1 MKSEVKE
8 ISPTRRE
15 IHIEIDPAALKD
27 TYGRVSQKYAKG
39 ANVPGFRKG
48 LAPLDVIR
56 LRYKEEIKSEVLQQV
71 VPSQVSEAIQE
82 HIGMKCFLGELAAV
96 SSDAS
101 KFEPLLTKLIEDVRH
116 HVKEEE
122 GTMFPAV
129 QKRLST
135 DTLDV
140 LGAQMEAEKKR
151 FQSSAETIYG

>member
-1 MKSEVKE
+1 
-8 ISPTRRE
+8 
-15 IHIEIDPAALKD
+15 
-27 TYGRVSQKYAKG
+27 
-39 ANVPGFRKG
+39 
-48 LAPLDVIR
+48 
-56 LRYKEEIKSEVLQQV
+56 
-71 VPSQVSEAIQE
+71 
-82 HIGMKCFLGELAAV
+82 MKCFLGELAAV

-151 FQSSAETIYG
+151 FQSSFETIYG